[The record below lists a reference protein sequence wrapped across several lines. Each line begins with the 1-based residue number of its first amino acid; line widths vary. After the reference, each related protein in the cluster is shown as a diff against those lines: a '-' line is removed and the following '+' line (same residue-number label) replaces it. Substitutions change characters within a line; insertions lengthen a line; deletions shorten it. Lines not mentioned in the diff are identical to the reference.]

1 MCICN
6 KRYRGALY
14 TPPAAKYVAQQN
26 ERALRE
32 DQDVAELMALISK
45 MEIIERSS
53 ADPESQAAADR
64 RLERIEKAIKKL
76 YEELNLEQ
84 QYKAYEEQAYAEI
97 MALKPT
103 VKEVPWEVF
112 EVFLNKIF
120 KRSK

>member
-1 MCICN
+1 M
-6 KRYRGALY
+6 RGWAKCLCRAGGSPSEAYGDTKALLDD
-14 TPPAAKYVAQQN
+14 KYGKCKVGS
-26 ERALRE
+26 R
-32 DQDVAELMALISK
+32 D
-45 MEIIERSS
+45 
-53 ADPESQAAADR
+53 
-64 RLERIEKAIKKL
+64 EKAIKKL

-84 QYKAYEEQAYAEI
+84 QHKAYEEQAYAEI